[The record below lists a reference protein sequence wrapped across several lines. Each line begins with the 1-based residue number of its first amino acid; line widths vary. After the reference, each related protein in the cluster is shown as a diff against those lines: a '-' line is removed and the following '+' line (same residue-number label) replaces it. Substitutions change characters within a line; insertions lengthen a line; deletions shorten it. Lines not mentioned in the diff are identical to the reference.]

1 MEILNTSIAPG
12 ESKII
17 NLNIAKL
24 HTGTSLAVPVIVERA
39 EEDGPCILLSAGIH
53 GDEVNGVE
61 IVRQIITHG
70 YNKPERGSVI
80 CIPVVNVF
88 GFLSQTRD
96 FPDGRDLNRMFP
108 GSKTGSLAGRF
119 AYYLLNEIAPN
130 IDYCIDFHTGGAARF
145 NYSQIRIDIEN
156 EETRVLAKVFGTKFI
171 IDAEER
177 DKSFREALTDMGK
190 HVLLFEGGKSLN
202 LDRIVT
208 SIGIE
213 GALRVMQHLNIRDFS
228 TQLQKSTYL
237 KEINPIL
244 IKSSTWIRAHESGMF
259 RSLQRIGSKVKKG
272 DILGTISDPYGAYE
286 VEVLAS
292 FDGYIICTNHAPIV
306 NEGDAVIHIS
316 KETADEF

>member
-39 EEDGPCILLSAGIH
+39 KEDGPCILLSAGIH

-88 GFLSQTRD
+88 GFLSQTRE

-108 GSKTGSLAGRF
+108 GSKTGSLASRF

-130 IDYCIDFHTGGAARF
+130 IDYCIDFHTGGASRF
-145 NYSQIRIDIEN
+145 NYSQIRIDIRN
-156 EETRVLAKVFGTKFI
+156 EETRALAKVFGSKFI

-213 GALRVMQHLNIRDFS
+213 GTLRVMQHLNMRDFS

-244 IKSSTWIRAHESGMF
+244 IKDSTWIRAHESGMF
-259 RSLQRIGSKVKKG
+259 RSLQRIGAKVKKG
-272 DILGTISDPYGAYE
+272 DVLGTVSDPYGEYE
-286 VEVLAS
+286 VEIHAS
-292 FDGYIICTNHAPIV
+292 YDGYIICTNHAPIV
-306 NEGDAVIHIS
+306 NEGDALIHIS
-316 KETADEF
+316 KETAEEF

>member
-39 EEDGPCILLSAGIH
+39 KEDGPCILLSAGIH

-88 GFLSQTRD
+88 GFLSQTRE

-108 GSKTGSLAGRF
+108 GSKTGSLASRF

-130 IDYCIDFHTGGAARF
+130 IDYCIDFHTGGASRF
-145 NYSQIRIDIEN
+145 NYSQIRIDIRN
-156 EETRVLAKVFGTKFI
+156 EETRALAKVFGSKFI

-213 GALRVMQHLNIRDFS
+213 GTLRVMQHLNMRDFS

-272 DILGTISDPYGAYE
+272 DVLGTISDPYGAYE
-286 VEVLAS
+286 VEVHAS
-292 FDGYIICTNHAPIV
+292 YDGYIICTNHAPIV

-316 KETADEF
+316 KETAEEF